1 MLYQTQHFNKTK
13 ESECGNI
20 LVVIKHGNKS
30 LKRQEN
36 KKESW
41 EKMFFYKQ
49 GFWITSQYPVGIY
62 IKTLP
67 KSSVSILPY
76 L

>member
-30 LKRQEN
+30 LKRLKRKIKKNREKKCFFIN
-36 KKESW
+36 KAFESLLNI
-41 EKMFFYKQ
+41 Q
-49 GFWITSQYPVGIY
+49 LVY
-62 IKTLP
+62 I
-67 KSSVSILPY
+67 
-76 L
+76 